1 MNKPKEVV
9 NKNFAETTPG
19 KAIKQNK
26 KWTLLLVGDHGEIR
40 YIRNFIGVMMTLL
53 IALIIAISIAVFYIV
68 IYKSAKNENEELLSA
83 LNTARD
89 QALSLRKEHD
99 LLLVRLVVAEETN
112 KALTTELKTG
122 KKAKQGKSKRTKK
135 EKFEKIKISSI
146 QKKAAKKPA
155 PAVVPKTIFK
165 VAVDD
170 FSCSISSNNSI
181 MKIKFKLMNKSLKSR
196 SVAGYTFVILS
207 NNRIDKSKWFIF
219 PQAELLGG
227 KPAIIKKGRFFS
239 ISRYNIIKFNR
250 KTPIENIESFNEAR
264 VFVYDVNGA
273 LLIEKIF
280 PFSAKLNRTAL
291 PLNTEQTPAI
301 EPVVKKKQKL
311 PVQAEEEQKIK
322 PAGENVSRKIVG
334 NEDETTSR
342 FSGKN
347 VARESIRTVKTDTG
361 E

>member
-1 MNKPKEVV
+1 MNKPKKIL
-9 NKNFAETTPG
+9 NKDFAETTPV
-19 KAIKQNK
+19 KPLKQNK
-26 KWTLLLVGDHGEIR
+26 KWTLLLVGDHGEIK

-53 IALIIAISIAVFYIV
+53 IALIIAVSIAVFYIV
-68 IYKSAKNENEELLSA
+68 IYKSAKNENEDLLSA

-89 QALSLRKEHD
+89 QALSLRKEQD
-99 LLLVRLVVAEETN
+99 LLLVRLVVAEQKN
-112 KALTTELKTG
+112 KALTTELKIDKKG
-122 KKAKQGKSKRTKK
+122 KQVKSK
-135 EKFEKIKISSI
+135 KIKISSTQQKI
-146 QKKAAKKPA
+146 SKSVKTVQKKAIKKSA
-155 PAVVPKTIFK
+155 PAVVPEKKLK
-165 VAVDD
+165 VAVDN

-181 MKIKFKLMNKSLKSR
+181 IKIKFKLMNKSLKSR
-196 SVAGYTFVILS
+196 SATGYTFVILS
-207 NNRIDKSKWFIF
+207 NNRIDKNKWFIF
-219 PQAELLGG
+219 PQAKLLDG

-250 KTPIENIESFNEAR
+250 KTPIENIESFNEAK
-264 VFVYDVNGA
+264 VCVYDVNGN
-273 LLIEKIF
+273 LLIKKIF

-311 PVQAEEEQKIK
+311 PVQTEEEQKIR
-322 PAGENVSRKIVG
+322 PADENVSQ
-334 NEDETTSR
+334 TTSR